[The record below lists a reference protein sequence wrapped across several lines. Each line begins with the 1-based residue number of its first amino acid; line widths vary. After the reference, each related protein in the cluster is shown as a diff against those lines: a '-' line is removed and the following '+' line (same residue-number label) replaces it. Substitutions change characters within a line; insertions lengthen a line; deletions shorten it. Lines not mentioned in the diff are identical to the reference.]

1 MAANFTQKQ
10 RKEVE
15 NLIYESM
22 DKVDKSKTNSDYYRQ
37 LFGNMSDTQFWK
49 LFNKDFPLRFHYKPS
64 VVEPTMDDIKQALDY
79 IGVPLT
85 EKITLPYLYKNKDG
99 VPVSSKECTVVY
111 IPHKKVQQVITK
123 KNKWATDIANRNMK
137 TGRLIGADKGS
148 ATSDRE
154 FEGLSAFNLPNT
166 IKEFS
171 GPKADSM
178 NSKNV
183 MYNIIGTTGM
193 VRLEDL
199 PESLD
204 DSLSRNMFNTFLIG
218 AHLNSNL
225 INQDNYTMYT
235 LKERKM
241 KGVSR
246 DN

>member
-1 MAANFTQKQ
+1 MPNFTQKQ
-10 RKEVE
+10 RKDVE
-15 NLIYESM
+15 KLIYDSM
-22 DKVDKSKTNSDYYRQ
+22 DILDKSKTNSDYYRQ

-49 LFNKDFPLRFHYKPS
+49 FFNKELPLRFHYRPS
-64 VVEPTMDDIKQALDY
+64 IVEPTMDDVKNALDY

-85 EKITLPYLYKNKDG
+85 ETISLPYLYKNKDG
-99 VPVSSKECTVVY
+99 VPVSSKECTVIY
-111 IPHKKVQQVITK
+111 APLKKVQQFVTK
-123 KNKWATDIANRNMK
+123 KNKWSPEITNRDMK
-137 TGRLIGADKGS
+137 NGRLLGADKGS

-154 FEGLSAFNLPNT
+154 FEGLSAFGLKNT

-178 NSKNV
+178 ASKNA

-193 VRLEDL
+193 VRLSDL
-199 PESLD
+199 PDTID

-225 INQDNYTMYT
+225 INQENYTMYT
-235 LKERKM
+235 LKQKKR

-246 DN
+246 D